1 MTDVNFSSSSKG
13 VTVVKELDD
22 QTVLQKTTTDMRLEF
37 LKILNKIEGKEA
49 SFSFYKRKTLASGVF
64 SGSDRD
70 ILHFAVSQFESP
82 TGLMNSATIR
92 TTDIDCMTVPLL
104 LENVADQL
112 SSEDEKVVPIH
123 SNKE

>member
-13 VTVVKELDD
+13 VTAVKELDD

-49 SFSFYKRKTLASGVF
+49 SFSLYKRKTLASGVF

>member
-49 SFSFYKRKTLASGVF
+49 SFSLYKRKTLASGVF